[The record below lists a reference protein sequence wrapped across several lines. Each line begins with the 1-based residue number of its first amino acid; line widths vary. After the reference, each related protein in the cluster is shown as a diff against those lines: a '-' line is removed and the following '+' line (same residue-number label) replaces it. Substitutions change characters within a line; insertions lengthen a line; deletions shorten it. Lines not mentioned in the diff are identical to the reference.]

1 MQHQNA
7 RGFRRAVRG
16 VGRFSLVALAAL
28 LAASGCSDEVGGD
41 GYVPDRPSAGKGG
54 LGGGAG
60 MLSDGGLA
68 SEGGAAGEP
77 VTMGGKAGSANH
89 AGTSGKGGRGG
100 TSTMTDGG
108 AGGDPTGGSVCG
120 NNATE
125 TGEECDDGNT
135 KSGDGC
141 TADCKSAC
149 EVCEKTYC
157 KAVRAQ
163 EAGEHNWT
171 QDGSK
176 QPYDLVATC
185 FEMPGVA
192 DSGPAQGVPRK
203 DLCLAVV
210 DCIRQEKCEQLVADD
225 LGAAGNVY
233 TKASEY
239 AFLRCFCDLDV
250 TGPSYITECS
260 NPATFVAGKC
270 QRAFQ
275 EASERD
281 DVTQAFNGINT
292 LGKPLGVAN
301 SLLQACDKKL
311 CTEECLPQFTVG
323 TVAQISSDILAARNS
338 SRESALGDLIADAQ
352 RSAMAADIGIV
363 SERAYVS
370 DFSSRGLIFR
380 AAPGRPA
387 DADGRLLES
396 EVRHA
401 LFGMSPQG
409 ASTNRE
415 GGSKLVKVD
424 LTGQQIYDY
433 LQADLSSAESAF
445 LQVSGLAYTWG
456 ASTSQIIE
464 MRKGASAIDKGATY
478 SVAMND
484 NLVKKFP
491 AATNLVAH
499 DKSPEVE
506 FVEYLKA
513 QPQPI
518 APPKLERIVKVN

>member
-1 MQHQNA
+1 MQQRNA
-7 RGFRRAVRG
+7 RGFGRIVRG
-16 VGRFSLVALAAL
+16 AGRLGLVASAVL
-28 LAASGCSDEVGGD
+28 LVASGCSDEVGGD
-41 GYVPDRPSAGKGG
+41 GFVPEPSAGKGG
-54 LGGGAG
+54 IGGGAG
-60 MLSDGGLA
+60 TLGDGGLPA
-68 SEGGAAGEP
+68 DGGASGEP
-77 VTMGGKAGSANH
+77 TVSGGKAGTSNQ

-100 TSTMTDGG
+100 SSTMTDGG
-108 AGGDPTGGSVCG
+108 MGGESTGTVVCG

-125 TGEECDDGNT
+125 AGEECDDGNT

-149 EVCEKTYC
+149 EVCEKAYC

-163 EAGEHNWT
+163 EAGEHNWV

-176 QPYDLVATC
+176 IPYDLVATC
-185 FEMPGVA
+185 FEMPGLA
-192 DSGPAQGVPRK
+192 EAGPAQGVPRK

-210 DCIRQEKCEQLVADD
+210 DCIRQEKCSQLVPDD
-225 LGAAGNVY
+225 LGATGNIY

-250 TGPSYITECS
+250 THPSYITQCS

-323 TVAQISSDILAARNS
+323 AVAQISSDILAARNA
-338 SRESALGDLIADAQ
+338 SRESPLGDLIADAQ

-363 SERAYVS
+363 SERTYVS
-370 DFSSRGLIFR
+370 DFSSRGLIFK
-380 AAPGRPA
+380 AAPGRGA

-409 ASTNRE
+409 ATTNRE

-433 LQADLSSAESAF
+433 LQADLSSSESLY
-445 LQVSGLAYTWG
+445 LQVSGLTYTWDG
-456 ASTSQIIE
+456 TTNKIIE
-464 MRKGASAIDKGATY
+464 MRKGATAIDKGASY
-478 SVAMND
+478 SVAVND
-484 NLVKKFP
+484 NLLQNLP
-491 AATNLVAH
+491 AGTNLVAH

-506 FVEYLKA
+506 LVEYLKA

-518 APPKLERIVKVN
+518 APPKLERIVRVN